1 MFVTPEIITFASRD
15 TIRLRAF
22 GVGVNWVTQVARAM
36 AADPAKGNP
45 VGAERSCRLGPAT
58 VEHQMKEE
66 IYEVKQ
72 VLYV

>member
-1 MFVTPEIITFASRD
+1 
-15 TIRLRAF
+15 
-22 GVGVNWVTQVARAM
+22 M